1 MPDAVDCAIAGTDQ
15 VQAYVAG
22 TLPEA
27 ERDAFEI
34 HMLECAECR
43 RLVREGAA
51 LRVALREAAAA
62 PAPRRTRWWIAVPV
76 AAAAVAAFFLLTP
89 ADPLARFARVEHPAP
104 FAGMRVRD
112 AADSTALRIDSGMA
126 LFNAG
131 RYEEAAGR
139 LGHAAHD
146 EPAATFYVGLSLLLA
161 GRPADARA
169 PLAAAAAHAE
179 TPYAAEARRYL
190 AKAWLRSG
198 RADSALA
205 ALGAAEPGDRAA
217 QALADSIRAVLPR

>member
-62 PAPRRTRWWIAVPV
+62 PAPRRSSWWIAASL
-76 AAAAVAAFFLLTP
+76 AAAAVAAFLLLTP
-89 ADPLARFARVEHPAP
+89 ADPLARLARVEHPAP

-131 RYEEAAGR
+131 RYEEAAAR
-139 LGHAAHD
+139 LGPAAHD
-146 EPAATFYVGLSLLLA
+146 DPAATFYVGLSLLLA
-161 GRPADARA
+161 GRPADARG
-169 PLAAAAAHAE
+169 PLAAAAHAQ

-205 ALGAAEPGDRAA
+205 ALGAAEPGDHAA
-217 QALADSIRAVLPR
+217 RALADSIRAVLPR